1 MKKLALVLLIVF
13 AVSMV
18 AATQEPSIYATT
30 LYVEKV
36 YPTTFGY
43 RIDYRRQNSLM
54 LATSY
59 LPLEWFGG
67 AAAKARLVYADDLAV
82 PFINIFWRD
91 AEITH
96 VVLYVQRNMNHLS
109 WGRLP
114 QSDDLQARFDLEAPE
129 FQF

>member
-1 MKKLALVLLIVF
+1 MKKLALVLLILI

-18 AATQEPSIYATT
+18 AATQEPSLYVTT
-30 LYVEKV
+30 LYIEKV

-54 LATSY
+54 LATAY

-67 AAAKARLVYADDLAV
+67 PTAKARLVYADDRAV

-91 AEITH
+91 AEISH

-109 WGRLP
+109 WGRLA
-114 QSDDLQARFDLEAPE
+114 QTDGLKARFDLEAPE